1 MLFYQCLTFASQI
14 TNTHS
19 HIICLLPT
27 IVAPHISAYYVLTRT
42 MFSKRYQR
50 EENKISDSVT
60 ESLID
65 YSVQSYVNCKV
76 YHLQPTIGSFK
87 FTKKCSYISS
97 WRRSGY
103 PGRFWERTASCW
115 RRRRQTFERLS
126 KCFQETSEM
135 ENYA

>member
-1 MLFYQCLTFASQI
+1 MLFYQRLNFTSQI

-27 IVAPHISAYYVLTRT
+27 IVAPHISAYYVLTQT

-65 YSVQSYVNCKV
+65 YSVQSYSGVRSTVKYIMYSQTCWV
-76 YHLQPTIGSFK
+76 SGSQQVMLLHFIL
-87 FTKKCSYISS
+87 T
-97 WRRSGY
+97 
-103 PGRFWERTASCW
+103 
-115 RRRRQTFERLS
+115 
-126 KCFQETSEM
+126 
-135 ENYA
+135 